1 MSDELKCKECGQ
13 TLLSVDELK
22 EHMKQHERASDL
34 FQCNMCKMPFET
46 REELEKHI
54 QAVHERSI

>member
-1 MSDELKCKECGQ
+1 MSDELNCKECGQ

-34 FQCNMCKMPFET
+34 FQCNRCKMPFET

-54 QAVHERSI
+54 QAVHGSSI